1 VHLDLAREHLLAEP
15 SETKPWVWAQGW
27 AGVERTGRSKAMY
40 WIRVLIAWL
49 LSGAA
54 FLGVSKILPGFRIRS
69 YGTALMVSAVYSILY
84 IVLHF
89 ILFKVLWILT
99 IPVVILTLGIIF
111 FVVNAVILWLT
122 DRIVD
127 DFDID
132 STATLLIAAVL
143 LTIVNWII
151 RVVLFL

>member
-1 VHLDLAREHLLAEP
+1 
-15 SETKPWVWAQGW
+15 
-27 AGVERTGRSKAMY
+27 MY

-49 LSGAA
+49 LSAAA
-54 FLGVSKILPGFRIRS
+54 FLGVSKILPGFRIAS
-69 YGTALMVSAVYSILY
+69 FGTALMVSAVYSVLY
-84 IVLHF
+84 VVLHF

-99 IPVVILTLGIIF
+99 IPFVILSLGIIF

-122 DRIVD
+122 DKLVE

-132 STATLLIAAVL
+132 STATLLMAAVL

-151 RVVLFL
+151 RVVLFI